1 MKLCIDMDSLI
12 KTKEGVT
19 PYYKDVTPNLF
30 VISGFAIIPRQQPGR
45 RLTDVDNQLLTG
57 LV

>member
-1 MKLCIDMDSLI
+1 MIINDKQVQSVMTKSSLP
-12 KTKEGVT
+12 E
-19 PYYKDVTPNLF
+19 
-30 VISGFAIIPRQQPGR
+30 Q